1 MSSNYPVIPVKAG
14 FQSRS
19 TPQSDLTT
27 EPLGS
32 GFRRNDRAV
41 RRKPLAIREEFPL
54 IDNESGTNAQL
65 AQEGMRHIENAI
77 LELLFRNPQGLRN
90 VQIANMLGLSSEFR
104 GEQRNFLTYAV
115 LGRLLA
121 QGRILRN
128 EETKTYTVMNA
139 DTVVQEGAQAGLQLL
154 QESVLRLLEQNP
166 QGLRN
171 VEIANSLILNSEF
184 QGRQRNRLTHA
195 ILGGLMAQGR
205 ITWNEETKI
214 FTLS

>member
-1 MSSNYPVIPVKAG
+1 M
-14 FQSRS
+14 
-19 TPQSDLTT
+19 
-27 EPLGS
+27 
-32 GFRRNDRAV
+32 
-41 RRKPLAIREEFPL
+41 
-54 IDNESGTNAQL
+54 IDNKSATNAQM
-65 AQEGMRHIENAI
+65 AQEGIRHIETAI

-128 EETKTYTVMNA
+128 EDTKIYTVMNA

-171 VEIANSLILNSEF
+171 VEVANLLSLNSEF

-205 ITWNEETKI
+205 IMWNEETKI